1 MRTTLDIEEDVLL
14 AIKELSR
21 QQNLAIGKIVSRLV
35 RVALTGQIQ
44 ADAKDLHSVAGFR
57 PFPSRGGLATNAIVD
72 ALRDK
77 EGV

>member
-21 QQNLAIGKIVSRLV
+21 QQNLGIGKIVSRLV

-44 ADAKDLHSVAGFR
+44 TDSKDLHSVTGFR
-57 PFPSRGGLATNAIVD
+57 PFPSRGRLATNAIVD

-77 EGV
+77 